1 MTCSDLS
8 KVSMT
13 LRNSQKILLN
23 QPQKAI
29 EYLEKSLELGYDG
42 YSMMLTDLY
51 LDPIRD
57 LPEYKTTVEKCKTK
71 YLAQFEE

>member
-1 MTCSDLS
+1 MLYNAACVYSI
-8 KVSMT
+8 M
-13 LRNSQKILLN
+13 N

>member
-1 MTCSDLS
+1 MG
-8 KVSMT
+8 
-13 LRNSQKILLN
+13 LRPYIQVLNLLGVFRVKTMN